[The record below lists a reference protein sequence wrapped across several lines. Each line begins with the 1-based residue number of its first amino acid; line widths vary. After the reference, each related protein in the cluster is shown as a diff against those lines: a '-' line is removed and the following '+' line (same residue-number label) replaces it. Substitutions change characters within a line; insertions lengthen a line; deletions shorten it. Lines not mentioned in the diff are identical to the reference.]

1 MEHLEPKTKLQKIRH
16 FLWPIYGIEHKKFL
30 PMTIMISL
38 ILFDYTIMRNTKDV
52 LVTSAT
58 GGSEIIT
65 FLKVWIV
72 LPMAVASFFIYS
84 KLSSKFSR
92 QTVFYSTVLF
102 FLAFF
107 ALFAFVLYPNQAL
120 IHPTTS
126 AEWLSQQLPD
136 GFSNIINIYKY
147 WSFSLFYAL
156 AELWGSMIATLLFW
170 QFANSI
176 VKIAEAKRFY
186 AHFYLLANLATASS
200 GVVSKYCAGLGAGI
214 TDRTVAYGI
223 TLNYMMSIVVVC
235 GFLLLALYYY
245 MDKKVLTDERL
256 VDSSDI
262 KKTKKKLKMSM
273 KESIKFIA
281 TSPYLLW
288 VAVLVISYGISI
300 NLVEVAWKNQV
311 HANFSD
317 PAAQQAFWGTF
328 VTYAGIATFVT
339 ILIGSSL
346 IRTLGWKVGALATPI
361 IIGITGSLF
370 FYTII
375 FDNTVEPLVS
385 MLGMSALGFAV
396 ILGAIQNILSK
407 STKYALF
414 DPTKEMSYIPLDE
427 ESKVKGKAAV
437 DVVGGRLGKAG
448 GALLQQM
455 MFLFIGPVMVIAPYS
470 ACIMVAIVFVWIF
483 AVFKLYKLFVAAGG
497 EGEKEKAK

>member
-1 MEHLEPKTKLQKIRH
+1 MEHSEPKTKLQHIRH

-72 LPMAVASFFIYS
+72 LPLAVVSFFIYS
-84 KLSSKFSR
+84 KLSSIYSR

-102 FLAFF
+102 FLGFF
-107 ALFAFVLYPNQAL
+107 ALFALVLYPNQAL
-120 IHPTTS
+120 IHPTSS

-136 GFSNIINIYKY
+136 GFNNIINIYKY

-156 AELWGSMIATLLFW
+156 SELWGSMIATLLFW

-176 VKIAEAKRFY
+176 VKVAEAKRFY
-186 AHFYLLANLATASS
+186 AHFYLLANLATAFS
-200 GVVSKYCAGLGAGI
+200 GIVSKYCAGMGKDI
-214 TDRTVAYGI
+214 TDRTLAYGV
-223 TLNYMMSIVVVC
+223 TLNYMMGIVVAC
-235 GFLLLALYYY
+235 GLVLLALYYY

-256 VDSSDI
+256 VDSGDI

-288 VAVLVISYGISI
+288 VAVLVVSYGISI

-317 PAAQQAFWGTF
+317 PSAQQAFWGTF
-328 VTYAGIATFVT
+328 VSYAGISTFVT
-339 ILIGSSL
+339 ILVGSSL
-346 IRTLGWKVGALATPI
+346 IRALGWKVGALATPV

-375 FDNTVEPLVS
+375 FPDSVNPLVS
-385 MLGMSALGFAV
+385 TLGMTALGFAV
-396 ILGAIQNILSK
+396 ILGAVQNILSK

-470 ACIMVAIVFVWIF
+470 ATIMVVIVIIWII
-483 AVFKLYKLFVAAGG
+483 AVLKLYKLFVAAGG
-497 EGEKEKAK
+497 EHAPDTKK